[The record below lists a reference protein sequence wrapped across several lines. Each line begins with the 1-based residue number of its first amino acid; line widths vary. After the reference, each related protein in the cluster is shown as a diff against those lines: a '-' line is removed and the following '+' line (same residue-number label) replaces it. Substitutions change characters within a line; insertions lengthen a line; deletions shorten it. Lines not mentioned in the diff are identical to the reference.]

1 MRKMTNQQREG
12 FVPYWLQ
19 TATPFGPQ
27 AQPSSLPPTGPWPFP
42 PIDSALLAMFD
53 SSKLPIPPA
62 TPPWFPPAAP
72 ITSATGYV
80 DSTGYWGAAQA
91 LPAVAPPLSTR
102 GILGSF
108 GQPQYGVPAVRSD
121 PAAHNAYNAGDI
133 AKSFGIGGSR
143 RPGDPREYLSPDD
156 IVRGTH
162 EIRDATLAGL
172 QLLLPHIADPDFWKP
187 PGPPSL
193 TPTPEGKLSP
203 ADYDPRRAGVA
214 ADLLN
219 LAVNA
224 APVGGPAKAAAEV
237 GAKAVPAALRRIAG
251 SAVPQGEVERAALT
265 AGMHDAPLKP
275 SRPFSADYTSG
286 APADDSGRLLFDI
299 EGRPLRAKYIAGRR
313 VAGGEDVRLTP
324 VEIWDLVKRAIGRPP
339 KEYAERTMKGESG
352 FYGQAYDE
360 QGNLVRRRVA
370 INREL
375 EPEQKRYVLAHETG
389 HMAHD
394 LANGMSLSF
403 IQELERELKP
413 VYSTLNTGREG
424 RQPPFLPQNR
434 GYSDS
439 EAPFELV
446 AEFIRAYLT
455 NPNYAKTVAPN
466 AAAKL
471 RALVNSHPQLSK
483 LIQFNTLGGLA
494 VLGGELADPD
504 DQPSR

>member
-1 MRKMTNQQREG
+1 MTNQREE

-19 TATPFGPQ
+19 TAAPLG
-27 AQPSSLPPTGPWPFP
+27 AQTQPPSLPPTGPWPF
-42 PIDSALLAMFD
+42 LGLGG
-53 SSKLPIPPA
+53 IP
-62 TPPWFPPAAP
+62 
-72 ITSATGYV
+72 
-80 DSTGYWGAAQA
+80 GAGN
-91 LPAVAPPLSTR
+91 PLK
-102 GILGSF
+102 
-108 GQPQYGVPAVRSD
+108 P
-121 PAAHNAYNAGDI
+121 
-133 AKSFGIGGSR
+133 
-143 RPGDPREYLSPDD
+143 LSPDD
-156 IVRGTH
+156 LVRGTH
-162 EIRDATLAGL
+162 EIKNATLAGL
-172 QLLLPHIADPDFWKP
+172 QMVLPHIANPDFWKP

-193 TPTPEGKLSP
+193 TPTLEGKLPP
-203 ADYDPRRAGVA
+203 ADYDPRHAGVA
-214 ADLLN
+214 SDLLN

-237 GAKAVPAALRRIAG
+237 VPAALRRIAG
-251 SAVPQGEVERAALT
+251 SAVPRGEAERAALL
-265 AGMHDAPLKP
+265 AGMYDAPLKP
-275 SRPFSADYTSG
+275 SRPFSADYPSG

-324 VEIWDLVKRAIGRPP
+324 AEIWDLVKRAIGRPP
-339 KEYAERTMKGESG
+339 KEYTDRTMKGESG

-394 LANGMSLSF
+394 LANGMDPSF
-403 IQELERELKP
+403 VQGLKRELEP

-434 GYSDS
+434 GYSDK

-455 NPNYAKTVAPN
+455 NPNYAKTVAPK
-466 AAAKL
+466 AAADL

-504 DQPSR
+504 DQPR